1 MVQHLPQG
9 AISRAWGWLAR
20 RRHPKAGVRLLQKVF
35 VKATGIDMSEAS
47 AALHHYPTLEE
58 LFVRQLKTGSRRIDP
73 AAEVIV
79 SPVDG
84 TVGAAG
90 TVTNGTLLQVK
101 GRTYDLGTLLGDDA
115 DAARYEGGAYM
126 TIYLSPQDYHRIHAP
141 VAGQVADAHLIPGGL
156 LPVFAE
162 AVDKIDGLFARN
174 ERIVTYVDTPHA
186 GRLAVVKVG
195 ATLVGRITLAYDPKV
210 WSNRPK
216 QKRQRLSYDP
226 PRPLH
231 KGHELGSFELG
242 STVVLVAEPGR
253 LRLDPVAQGQKLRM
267 GQRIG
272 VIVEAE
278 GRTSVRQTARPK
290 RRKADD
296 GLRRGTK
303 PS

>member
-1 MVQHLPQG
+1 
-9 AISRAWGWLAR
+9 
-20 RRHPKAGVRLLQKVF
+20 VRLLQKVF
-35 VKATGIDMSEAS
+35 VAATGINMAEAS
-47 AALHHYPTLEE
+47 ADMQHYETLED
-58 LFVRQLKTGSRRIDP
+58 LFVRQLKTGVRRIDP
-73 AAEVIV
+73 APEVIV

-90 TVTNGTLLQVK
+90 TVKDGTLLQVK
-101 GRTYDLGTLLGDDA
+101 GRTYDLGTLLGDAA
-115 DAARYEGGAYM
+115 DAARYEGGAFM
-126 TIYLSPQDYHRIHAP
+126 TVYLSPQDYHRIHAP
-141 VAGQVADAHLIPGGL
+141 VAGHVSDAHVIPGGL

-174 ERIVTYVDTPHA
+174 ERIVTYIDTPHA

-195 ATLVGRITLAYDPKV
+195 ATLVGRITLAYDPSV
-210 WSNRPK
+210 WSNQPK
-216 QKRQRLSYDP
+216 QKRKRLSYDP
-226 PRPLH
+226 PRVLH

-253 LRLDPVAQGQKLRM
+253 LRLDSVAQGQKLRM

-278 GRTSVRQTARPK
+278 ARTAVRQAAKPR
-290 RRKADD
+290 RRKPDD
-296 GLRRGTK
+296 GMRRGSK